1 MQEKQT
7 RNQGDFTDL
16 SHVPPTGRLLGVDPG
31 TKRIGVAITDDLRIS
46 TRALDVITRTSWKRL
61 LLDIE
66 RLIAKFDAKGLVI
79 GLPLESD
86 GGESAMSL
94 EARSMAGKFALSLRI
109 PVFFQ
114 DERNTSYEAKSRL
127 WGEGLTLAEAKART
141 DSTAASIILADF
153 LDRLEKPTG

>member
-1 MQEKQT
+1 VQEKQT
-7 RNQGDFTDL
+7 RNQSDFADL
-16 SHVPPTGRLLGVDPG
+16 SRVPATGRLLGVDPG
-31 TKRIGVAITDDLRIS
+31 TRRIGVAITDDLRIS

-61 LLDIE
+61 LLDID

-94 EARSMAGKFALSLRI
+94 EARSMAGKFALSLKV
-109 PVFFQ
+109 PVFLQ

-153 LDRLEKPTG
+153 LDRLEGPTG

>member
-7 RNQGDFTDL
+7 RDQGDLADL
-16 SHVPPTGRLLGVDPG
+16 SRVPPTGRLLGVDPG

-94 EARSMAGKFALSLRI
+94 EARSMAGKFVLSLQI
-109 PVFFQ
+109 PVFLQ

-153 LDRLEKPTG
+153 LERIESPTG

>member
-7 RNQGDFTDL
+7 RNRSDFTDL
-16 SHVPPTGRLLGVDPG
+16 SRVPATGRLLGVDPG
-31 TKRIGVAITDDLRIS
+31 TKRIGIAITDELRIS

-61 LLDIE
+61 LRDIE

-86 GGESAMSL
+86 GGESGMSL
-94 EARSMAGKFALSLRI
+94 EARSMAGKFALSLQI

-153 LDRLEKPTG
+153 LDRLEVPTA

>member
-7 RNQGDFTDL
+7 RNPGDFADL
-16 SHVPPTGRLLGVDPG
+16 SRVPATGRLLGVDPG
-31 TKRIGVAITDDLRIS
+31 TKRIGVAITDELRIS

-61 LLDIE
+61 LRDIE

-94 EARSMAGKFALSLRI
+94 EARSMAGKFALSLKI
-109 PVFFQ
+109 PVFLQ

-153 LDRLEKPTG
+153 LDRLEGSIE

>member
-1 MQEKQT
+1 VQEKQT

-46 TRALDVITRTSWKRL
+46 TRTLDVITRTSWKRL

-94 EARSMAGKFALSLRI
+94 EARSMAGKFALSLKI
-109 PVFFQ
+109 PVFLQ

-153 LDRLEKPTG
+153 LDRLGGPTG